1 MREKVLEVVQG
12 FPEDHLL
19 CAYLMRDHSAL
30 RSRRHLVN
38 YLGNFISVSQHLR
51 TDIFPAGKNP
61 TSLIV
66 ENLRHNRSSGR
77 AELHR
82 YQQRRVLDAERERK
96 RDEGRGRKR
105 DGVRVEGKAKS
116 T

>member
-12 FPEDHLL
+12 FLKDHLL
-19 CAYLMRDHSAL
+19 CAYLMRHHSAL

-77 AELHR
+77 AELGTNSEGYLMPR
-82 YQQRRVLDAERERK
+82 EREREMK
-96 RDEGRGRKR
+96 EEGEK
-105 DGVRVEGKAKS
+105 E
-116 T
+116 TECE

>member
-1 MREKVLEVVQG
+1 MREKVLEVVLEG
-12 FPEDHLL
+12 FARDHLL

-77 AELHR
+77 AELGTNSKGYLMPR
-82 YQQRRVLDAERERK
+82 DREREREMQE
-96 RDEGRGRKR
+96 EG
-105 DGVRVEGKAKS
+105 AKE
-116 T
+116 TECE